1 MTQRTRASLKTICEG
16 SEFKFYFPF
25 KYNIYYNYF
34 KFLLK
39 NLKMSGTQENTGK
52 SKALLEA
59 EEALTAQQ
67 ISELKEAFQLFDRD
81 GDGTISTDELGIVL
95 RSIG

>member
-1 MTQRTRASLKTICEG
+1 
-16 SEFKFYFPF
+16 
-25 KYNIYYNYF
+25 
-34 KFLLK
+34 
-39 NLKMSGTQENTGK
+39 MSGTQENTGK

>member
-1 MTQRTRASLKTICEG
+1 MADKQ
-16 SEFKFYFPF
+16 
-25 KYNIYYNYF
+25 
-34 KFLLK
+34 
-39 NLKMSGTQENTGK
+39 QK
-52 SKALLEA
+52 SQALMEA
-59 EEALTAQQ
+59 EKVLNPQQ

>member
-1 MTQRTRASLKTICEG
+1 MNG
-16 SEFKFYFPF
+16 S
-25 KYNIYYNYF
+25 
-34 KFLLK
+34 
-39 NLKMSGTQENTGK
+39 QENTIK

>member
-1 MTQRTRASLKTICEG
+1 MANNQ
-16 SEFKFYFPF
+16 
-25 KYNIYYNYF
+25 
-34 KFLLK
+34 
-39 NLKMSGTQENTGK
+39 GK
-52 SKALLEA
+52 SKALIEA
-59 EEALTAQQ
+59 EKVLSVQQ